1 MSKKFV
7 SLVLFTTA
15 WVLLSQAVQAKPI
28 TTTASTPDCAITDM
42 KLDFIRV
49 LDGVDS
55 GTTLASPFNADACYG
70 LHAGN
75 NSGMDVPT
83 VNRGYLNDGWFNQTS
98 SFWPGQPGAFIDNN
112 DLQDLQG
119 AGAIDPGWVYMG
131 KDDGAGFIGAVI
143 PDFSDPYTFVNDL
156 FTCSVDDGVS
166 YTGCT
171 GISKGRWKFTP
182 PSTQPEKLLA
192 LLGGTFFDRV
202 AVVFKGA
209 TGFLAYSFSI
219 SNLGL
224 DPILAGETKYEF
236 AGSFDL
242 TGKLVNN
249 GGKTADISNV
259 SLWARDPFAPRAV
272 AEPASAFSVVML
284 ASLLL
289 FRFKRCR

>member
-1 MSKKFV
+1 MSNKFV
-7 SLVLFTTA
+7 SF
-15 WVLLSQAVQAKPI
+15 VLLATVLSLSAQPVLAKPI
-28 TTTASTPDCAITDM
+28 TTTAASTDCALTDM

-49 LDGVDS
+49 LDGEDS

-75 NSGMDVPT
+75 NSGMDLPRI
-83 VNRGYLNDGWFNQTS
+83 NRGYLNDGWFNQTS
-98 SFWPGQPGAFIDNN
+98 TFWPGQPGAFIDNN

-131 KDDGAGFIGAVI
+131 KDDGAGFIGATI

-156 FTCSVDDGVS
+156 FTCSVDEGIS

-192 LLGGTFFDRV
+192 LLGGTFFDQV

-219 SNLGL
+219 SSLGI

-249 GGKTADISNV
+249 GGNTADISNV

-272 AEPASAFSVVML
+272 AEPGSLFTAMML
-284 ASLLL
+284 ACLLL
-289 FRFKRCR
+289 LRCRRHH